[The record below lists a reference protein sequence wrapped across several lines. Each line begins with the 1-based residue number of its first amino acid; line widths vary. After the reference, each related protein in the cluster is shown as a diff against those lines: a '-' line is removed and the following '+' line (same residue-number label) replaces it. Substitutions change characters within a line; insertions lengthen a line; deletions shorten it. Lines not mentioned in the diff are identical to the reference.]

1 MRQYMDGH
9 EQAMSRQVKLQQ
21 GTVLLL
27 GAGFTARAL
36 IPHLLA
42 RGMTVTATT
51 RSPAPDLEKLG
62 VTVLKFDGAVSSKL
76 RAAVINADYIL
87 SSIGP
92 NADGDP
98 VLNAS
103 LLRGANPKWAGYL
116 SATSVYGD
124 RAGKWAF
131 EDEPPTPATRR
142 GRWRADA
149 EIAWIET
156 GLPVHIF
163 RLAGIYGPGRNPFG
177 KTLKG
182 DARAVIKP
190 GHVVNRI
197 HVDDICSAIL
207 KSMDAPNPQR
217 IYNIADDMPAPPQ
230 NVLDYAADL
239 LGAARPPRV
248 TPDDPNVSRMARTFY
263 AETKRVDTGRAKR
276 ELGWAAQYPDYR
288 AGLLQVLK
296 TENHTPVGVTLTGY
310 IDVPECD
317 LPAVTA
323 ALPEHIRA
331 TQDEDGCLTFR
342 VTQDADIAMRY
353 HVYERFTGE
362 AAFKAHQARTGKAA
376 WADLTKNAVRN
387 YELFGAPNLT
397 LTK

>member
-1 MRQYMDGH
+1 
-9 EQAMSRQVKLQQ
+9 MSGRVKLQQ
-21 GTVLLL
+21 ESALLL

-42 RGMTVTATT
+42 RGMAVTATT
-51 RSPAPDLEKLG
+51 RSAAPDLEKAG
-62 VTVLKFDGAVSSKL
+62 VQVLEFDGRMTSNALK
-76 RAAVINADYIL
+76 RAAQNADYIL
-87 SSIGP
+87 SSVGP
-92 NADGDP
+92 GTDGDP
-98 VLNAS
+98 VLNAGV
-103 LLRGANPKWAGYL
+103 LAGATPKWAGYL

-124 RAGKWAF
+124 RAGQWAF

-142 GRWRADA
+142 GRARADA

-163 RLAGIYGPGRNPFG
+163 RLAGIYGPGRSPFE

-182 DARAVIKP
+182 KARAVIKP

-207 KSMDAPNPQR
+207 LSTDAPDPQR
-217 IYNIADDMPAPPQ
+217 IYNIADNAPAPPQ
-230 NVLDYAADL
+230 DVLDYAADL

-248 TPDDPNVSRMARTFY
+248 SADDPNVSRMARTFY
-263 AETKRVDTGRAKR
+263 SETKRVDTGRAKR
-276 ELGWAAQYPDYR
+276 ELGWTPQYSDYR
-288 AGLLQVLK
+288 AGLSQTLK
-296 TENHTPVGVTLTGY
+296 AENHAPVGITLTGY
-310 IDVPECD
+310 IDIPEEN

-331 TQDEDGCLTFR
+331 TQDEDGCVTFR
-342 VTQDADIAMRY
+342 VTQDTQIPTRY

-362 AAFKAHQARTGKAA
+362 TAFKAHQLRTSQTA
-376 WADLTKNAVRN
+376 WARASKNAARH
-387 YELFGAPNLT
+387 YELFGSPNLT